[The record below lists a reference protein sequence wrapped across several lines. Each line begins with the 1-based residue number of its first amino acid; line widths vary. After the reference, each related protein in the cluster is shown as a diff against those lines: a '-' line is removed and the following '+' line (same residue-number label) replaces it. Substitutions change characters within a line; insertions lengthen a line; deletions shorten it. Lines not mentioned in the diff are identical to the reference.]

1 MLWGLATIVLVLLVE
16 LAEGTNAGLRQD
28 LGEAAGLIPRAVRQ
42 LALAIAQV
50 AALLVPVVVAAI
62 LVLQRR
68 WRRIIVLVGSAVAGA
83 AVFLLLDRAVGLGGP
98 VPESLGDDSWL
109 ISTRFPSPT
118 YLAAAAAA
126 TVVGKPWLGRS
137 WRRTAD
143 RRPGRSPRD
152 VAHRRDV
159 GARRAAP
166 GGRHRGLVGAAV
178 LVAVGAPNR
187 RPSPLAVA
195 EGLRRGG
202 LDVAGLSLERAVG
215 GRAQLYRATLADG
228 RSTFVKVYAR
238 DSRDAD
244 LLYRGYRAAILRDA
258 ARRVARRIARARRR
272 ARRPAPA
279 ARPPGRRARPRA
291 PGPDRAARRIDGR
304 RDGGCRRPPARRAR
318 GARSGGGR
326 GRLARDADD
335 ARQWRRSPR
344 PAGGQHP
351 RH

>member
-1 MLWGLATIVLVLLVE
+1 MGLVTIVLVLLVE
-16 LAEGTNAGLRQD
+16 LAEGTNAGLRED

-42 LALAIAQV
+42 LALAVAQV
-50 AALLVPVVVAAI
+50 GALLVPVVVAAI

-109 ISTRFPSPT
+109 ISTRFPSTT
-118 YLAAAAAA
+118 YLAAAAAV

-143 RRPGRSPRD
+143 RGLVGLVVTLL
-152 VAHRRDV
+152 VA
-159 GARRAAP
+159 GTSGLAELLLAAAT
-166 GGRHRGLVGAAV
+166 GGLVGAAV
-178 LVAVGAPNR
+178 LVVVGAPNR

-195 EGLRRGG
+195 AGLRRSG
-202 LDVAGLSLERAVG
+202 LDVAGLSLQRAVG

-244 LLYRGYRAAILRDA
+244 LLYRSYRAGDP
-258 ARRVARRIARARRR
+258 ARRR
-272 ARRPAPA
+272 ATSGPSHRSSATSST
-279 ARPPGRRARPRA
+279 RA
-291 PGPDRAARRIDGR
+291 
-304 RDGGCRRPPARRAR
+304 C
-318 GARSGGGR
+318 S
-326 GRLARDADD
+326 
-335 ARQWRRSPR
+335 SCS
-344 PAGGQHP
+344 PAGAACAAP
-351 RH
+351 ISRP